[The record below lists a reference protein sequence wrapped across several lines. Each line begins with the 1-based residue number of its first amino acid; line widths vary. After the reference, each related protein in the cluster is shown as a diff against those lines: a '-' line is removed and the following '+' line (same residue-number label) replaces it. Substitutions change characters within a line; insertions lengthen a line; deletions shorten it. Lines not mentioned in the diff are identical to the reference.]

1 MKYLFAKDV
10 GLARGSFVYFHA
22 IISTYFDL
30 FSKSSQDANLQQ
42 PPRYPDLLE
51 HTKLL
56 AHAAPDPIIEEAKVF
71 GFFDDWI
78 WFQTLETLPGSLAEA
93 FAWFVKAIS

>member
-1 MKYLFAKDV
+1 MKYLLAKDV
-10 GLARGSFVYFHA
+10 GLACGSFVFHA

-30 FSKSSQDANLQQ
+30 FSLRALSGQSSNN

-56 AHAAPDPIIEEAKVF
+56 AHS
-71 GFFDDWI
+71 
-78 WFQTLETLPGSLAEA
+78 ETVPGTFAEA
-93 FAWFVKAIS
+93 FAWFLKAS

>member
-1 MKYLFAKDV
+1 MKYLLAKDV
-10 GLARGSFVYFHA
+10 GLACGSLVFHA

-30 FSKSSQDANLQQ
+30 FSLRALSGQSSND

-56 AHAAPDPIIEEAKVF
+56 AHSAPVDPVDPVIEEPTQLPAS
-71 GFFDDWI
+71 
-78 WFQTLETLPGSLAEA
+78 ETVPGTFAEA
-93 FAWFVKAIS
+93 FAWFLKAS

>member
-1 MKYLFAKDV
+1 MLGWLVVHLLF
-10 GLARGSFVYFHA
+10 A
-22 IISTYFDL
+22 IISTCFPRAL
-30 FSKSSQDANLQQ
+30 SGQTSNE

-56 AHAAPDPIIEEAKVF
+56 ARAAPDPIIEEAKE
-71 GFFDDWI
+71 
-78 WFQTLETLPGSLAEA
+78 FQTPETLPGSFAEA